1 MPGGGCLNFSYAWW
15 RQNNNLLW
23 LEEPSEFI
31 CAWWRLIHYLNKC
44 LVEAYGCVWF
54 LNNAMPGGGYI
65 HNFKDGLVEAYE
77 CGHFLKRKKLN
88 CWGIRFSFF
97 LWWNVNNILYFSK
110 TEIKLQAM
118 LEKEKKL
125 QQEAFWLETVTFGKN
140 LRDDKWF
147 NLFDI
152 KAAMDKIL
160 FMAMENDIDNETVA
174 QWKKDVVLVQVLME
188 GLKNKPHQEAIRT
201 LKIKFGGSRGLDDDS
216 RRMVNR
222 IMRDSQRVQNIDSF
236 PPQTWQPNPFPSLE

>member
-1 MPGGGCLNFSYAWW
+1 MGDTFF
-15 RQNNNLLW
+15 LL
-23 LEEPSEFI
+23 
-31 CAWWRLIHYLNKC
+31 
-44 LVEAYGCVWF
+44 
-54 LNNAMPGGGYI
+54 
-65 HNFKDGLVEAYE
+65 
-77 CGHFLKRKKLN
+77 
-88 CWGIRFSFF
+88 
-97 LWWNVNNILYFSK
+97 LWWNVDNILYFSK
-110 TEIKLQAM
+110 TEIKLQAI

-125 QQEAFWLETVTFGKN
+125 QQEGFWLETVTFGKN

-160 FMAMENDIDNETVA
+160 
-174 QWKKDVVLVQVLME
+174 
-188 GLKNKPHQEAIRT
+188 LKNKPHQEAIKT

-236 PPQTWQPNPFPSLE
+236 PRNRILQWAIPFSNFPSLE

>member
-1 MPGGGCLNFSYAWW
+1 MGDTFF
-15 RQNNNLLW
+15 LL
-23 LEEPSEFI
+23 
-31 CAWWRLIHYLNKC
+31 
-44 LVEAYGCVWF
+44 
-54 LNNAMPGGGYI
+54 
-65 HNFKDGLVEAYE
+65 
-77 CGHFLKRKKLN
+77 
-88 CWGIRFSFF
+88 
-97 LWWNVNNILYFSK
+97 LWWNVNNVLCFSK
-110 TEIKLQAM
+110 TEIKLQAI

-160 FMAMENDIDNETVA
+160 LMAMENDIDNETVA

-236 PPQTWQPNPFPSLE
+236 PHQTWQPNPSMGFPFQPFPFPGVGAPNPGTNMGFDGTCFLCGQHGHRSRDCAMNGARTFGNRGSGRRGGMRGRRASRSGR